1 MPIIRSL
8 ARTAML
14 SGILLLTKG
23 CTALL
28 PDRPPAAPEAVNTC
42 RVLLERTDQAL
53 SADGT
58 ANAAS
63 FRIEGFPY
71 LRTDRFLAALEPR
84 LVTRE
89 QTQAWLEAMHTL
101 DRQARR
107 KEIANLSASRLEA
120 LTADGPNGPDRKALG
135 RRVTDCTRTLFT
147 YHRYET
153 DLRARLR
160 GRIEVPDEYRTWRR
174 LVGLY
179 PLAALPVA
187 IVTASVYDE
196 FREWHATAP
205 EDLPVVGRLET
216 MRPEAAPG
224 NENFDPHVLIRPE
237 RLNALG
243 LPELSTED
251 QRRLAAHF
259 APVITQDTV
268 ADFDRV
274 GTPVWKDGRLGVDIG
289 QPAVYYYIT
298 FALLG
303 RHPVLQINYVFW
315 YPRRDGG
322 NAPWI
327 ERGPLDGIT
336 VRISLDH
343 RARPFMVDLMNTCGC
358 YHFFI
363 PERAAVRSVRAIT
376 LEIDPLVPGWLPPD
390 LPARRLHLRVNT
402 GWHQVQHV
410 GTVAASPGGK
420 TYRLEPY
427 DRLEIL
433 PDADGGVRSMF
444 DADGIA
450 HDSER
455 IEPLIFFSMGI
466 PDIGSMRQRGH
477 HAIRLVGQAY
487 FDDPLLFE
495 KSFEFDRDYLGIADA
510 DDDTR
515 DHHPPFAQR
524 LEESNP

>member
-1 MPIIRSL
+1 MPIIRTL

-28 PDRPPAAPEAVNTC
+28 PDRSPEAPDAVNVC
-42 RVLLERTDQAL
+42 HALLEQVDRELA
-53 SADGT
+53 ADG
-58 ANAAS
+58 AADAAY
-63 FRIEGFPY
+63 FHIDGFPY
-71 LRTDRFLAALEPR
+71 LRTNRFLTALEPR

-89 QTQAWLEAMHTL
+89 QTQTWLEAMHAL
-101 DRQARR
+101 DLQARR
-107 KEIANLSASRLEA
+107 REMANLSAVRLEA
-120 LTADGPNGPDRKALG
+120 LADGGSHGTDRKLL
-135 RRVTDCTRTLFT
+135 RRQVADCSRTLFAH
-147 YHRYET
+147 HRYET

-160 GRIEVPDEYRTWRR
+160 RRAAVPEEYQTWRR

-187 IVTASVYDE
+187 IVTDSVYDE

-216 MRPEAAPG
+216 MGPAEAAG
-224 NENFDPHVLIRPE
+224 VESFDPRALFRPE

-243 LPELSTED
+243 LPEMTAED
-251 QRRLAAHF
+251 EQRLAAHF
-259 APVITQDTV
+259 APVITQDTA

-274 GTPVWKDGRLGVDIG
+274 GTPVWRDGRLRVDIDR
-289 QPAVYYYIT
+289 PAVFYYIT
-298 FALLG
+298 FALLD
-303 RHPVLQINYVFW
+303 RLPVLQINYAFW
-315 YPRRDGG
+315 YPRRDGA

-336 VRISLDH
+336 VRISLDR
-343 RARPFMVDLMNTCGC
+343 RARPFMVDLMNSCGC

-363 PERAAVRSVRAIT
+363 PERAAIKSVREIVF
-376 LEIDPLVPGWLPPD
+376 EIDPLVPGWLPPD
-390 LPARRLHLRVNT
+390 LPAKRLHLRVNT

-410 GTVAASPGGK
+410 GTAAASPGRK

-427 DRLEIL
+427 DQLEML
-433 PDADGGVRSMF
+433 PDPEGGMRSMF

-450 HDSER
+450 RDSER

-477 HAIRLVGQAY
+477 HAIKLVGQAY

-495 KSFEFDRDYLGIADA
+495 KSFEFDREYPGFAAAKEATPDE
-510 DDDTR
+510 R
-515 DHHPPFAQR
+515 PPSRQLR
-524 LEESNP
+524 EESNP